1 MILKEAVNSWRR
13 LRHYLSF
20 RVRADEVRFAR
31 AMNLVIFVW
40 AAAFAL
46 PAQQPGQVPSHPP
59 KNAPTAAAT
68 EATAPVGLESPW
80 DLRNILAALVK
91 DNEQLRSL
99 IAQLNP
105 QQWYDQ
111 KGAPSTYVLQWTT
124 AQRQVNDAVIAS
136 RLLSQNTES
145 LSQALDTYF
154 RLEALETSARSLDEG
169 ARKYADR
176 ATADKLGELIA
187 RNFSN
192 RERFRDYLRDLA
204 SSKEQDFKIADAE
217 AQRCRGMISKEAPAG
232 ARTKRQRN

>member
-1 MILKEAVNSWRR
+1 
-13 LRHYLSF
+13 
-20 RVRADEVRFAR
+20 
-31 AMNLVIFVW
+31 MNLVVFVW

-46 PAQQPGQVPSHPP
+46 PAQQPGHAPPHPP
-59 KNAPTAAAT
+59 RNAPTATAT
-68 EATAPVGLESPW
+68 QATAPAGLESPW
-80 DLRNILAALVK
+80 DVRNILAALVK

-111 KGAPSTYVLQWTT
+111 KGAPSTYILQWTT
-124 AQRQVNDAVIAS
+124 AQRQVNDVVIAS

-145 LSQALDTYF
+145 LSQALNTYF

-176 ATADKLGELIA
+176 AIADKLGELIA
-187 RNFSN
+187 RDFSN
-192 RERFRDYLRDLA
+192 RERFRDYLKDLA

-217 AQRCRGMISKEAPAG
+217 AQRCRGMISKEAPVG

>member
-1 MILKEAVNSWRR
+1 MSARFPRSIKAV
-13 LRHYLSF
+13 
-20 RVRADEVRFAR
+20 A
-31 AMNLVIFVW
+31 FVW
-40 AAAFAL
+40 AAAFASG
-46 PAQQPGQVPSHPP
+46 AQQSGQAPP
-59 KNAPTAAAT
+59 RPQNAPTTAARQVP
-68 EATAPVGLESPW
+68 APAGLESPW

-91 DNEQLRSL
+91 NNEQLQSL
-99 IAQLNP
+99 IAQLTP

-111 KGAPSTYVLQWTT
+111 KGAPGTYILQWTT
-124 AQRQVNDAVIAS
+124 AQRQVKDVVIAS

-176 ATADKLGELIA
+176 ASADKLDELIA
-187 RNFSN
+187 RNFSS

-217 AQRCRGMISKEAPAG
+217 AQRCRGMISREPPAG
-232 ARTKRQRN
+232 ASTKRRRN